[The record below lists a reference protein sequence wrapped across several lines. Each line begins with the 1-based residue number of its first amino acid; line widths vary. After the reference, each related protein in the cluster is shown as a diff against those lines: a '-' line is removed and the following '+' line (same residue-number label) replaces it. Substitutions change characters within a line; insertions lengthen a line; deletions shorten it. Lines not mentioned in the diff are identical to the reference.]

1 MAKQTE
7 TAPEGVVEPVLSQ
20 IPEGGIS
27 TKQLL
32 ELLAHMNADSSNK
45 LAEAIIA
52 AQKPYEDPKKEAN
65 EKMFREQTR
74 RQSKQEREAMN
85 ANQAACP
92 HVAGCNLLSE
102 MRDPMGRTSIIWH
115 TTDSTE
121 TIGICTN
128 CQRIFRDN
136 EPDYVEYRRK
146 PSFNRPSASG
156 RREYNDPKAARERA
170 RG

>member
-20 IPEGGIS
+20 IPEGRIS

-52 AQKPYEDPKKEAN
+52 AQKPYEDPKKAEN
-65 EKMFREQTR
+65 DRMFREQTR
-74 RQSKQEREAMN
+74 RQSEQERLAKHN
-85 ANQAACP
+85 NQINCP
-92 HVAGCNLLSE
+92 HIAGCNLLSE
-102 MRDPMGRTSIIWH
+102 FRDPAGRTSIIWH
-115 TTDSTE
+115 TFDSTA
-121 TIGICTN
+121 TIGTCTN
-128 CQRIFRDN
+128 CQRHFFED
-136 EPDYVEYRRK
+136 EPDYMEWRRK
-146 PSFNRPSASG
+146 PSFNRASASG
-156 RREYNDPKAARERA
+156 RREYDDPKAARERA